1 MTSRTWPRTL
11 TLIVTLALAPGW
23 LAAQTLPPF
32 DLTAADGQP
41 VSSASLGRAGRW
53 LLVYV
58 VPGSAPSD
66 RLVQWL
72 GESWPA
78 ERLGDLVLIV
88 AAAPADARTY
98 LANKGGQ
105 GLDGAAWYADAGN
118 AAWQALR
125 FEGTLAVAG
134 MTDGRLEWKL
144 DGVIEDPMAVTPPMT
159 AWLNAGEAVS
169 PGP

>member
-1 MTSRTWPRTL
+1 MTRRTWLERLIL
-11 TLIVTLALAPGW
+11 TAALALAPAW

-32 DLTAADGQP
+32 ELTAPDGQP
-41 VSSASLGRAGRW
+41 ASSASLDRAGRW

-78 ERLGDLVLIV
+78 DRIAGLVLIV
-88 AAAPADARTY
+88 AADPADARTY
-98 LANKGGQ
+98 LANKGGPT
-105 GLDGAAWYADAGN
+105 LDSVTWYADAEA
-118 AAWQALR
+118 AAWRALR

-134 MTDGRLEWKL
+134 MADGRLEWKL
-144 DGVIEDPMAVTPPMT
+144 DGVIEDPLAVTPPMT
-159 AWLNAGEAVS
+159 AWLN
-169 PGP
+169 PGGAP